1 MSLSSKNLPKMKG
14 ILAKNNMLIPRPL
27 KREDSTEKVRE
38 HLSLKCAFYQRSPKK
53 KYNKNLAILNFISN
67 TRDRKYS
74 AKTSISDS
82 EKIDYELSMVKKYE
96 ENVDDNLSF
105 ISEFD
110 LEAEENNLSDSF
122 NSSDNDNSE
131 LEEIEIKSRK
141 LKNIYEEDEEN
152 NIELEKEWNDIKD
165 FILSR
170 KK

>member
-96 ENVDDNLSF
+96 ENMDDNLSF

>member
-1 MSLSSKNLPKMKG
+1 MKR
-14 ILAKNNMLIPRPL
+14 ILAKSNMLMPRPL

-53 KYNKNLAILNFISN
+53 KINKNLAILNFISN
-67 TRDRKYS
+67 KKDKKYS

-96 ENVDDNLSF
+96 EIVDDNLSF

-122 NSSDNDNSE
+122 NSCDNDNSE
-131 LEEIEIKSRK
+131 LEEIEIKSRQ
-141 LKNIYEEDEEN
+141 LINIYEENEEN
-152 NIELEKEWNDIKD
+152 NIELEKEWNDIQD
-165 FILSR
+165 SILSG
-170 KK
+170 KQ

>member
-1 MSLSSKNLPKMKG
+1 MSLSSKNLPKMKR
-14 ILAKNNMLIPRPL
+14 ILAKSNMLMPRPL

-53 KYNKNLAILNFISN
+53 KINKNLAILNFISN
-67 TRDRKYS
+67 KKDKKYS

-96 ENVDDNLSF
+96 EIVDDNLSF

-122 NSSDNDNSE
+122 NSCDNDNSE
-131 LEEIEIKSRK
+131 LEEIEIKSRQ
-141 LKNIYEEDEEN
+141 LINIYEENEEN
-152 NIELEKEWNDIKD
+152 NIELEKEWNDIQD
-165 FILSR
+165 SILSG
-170 KK
+170 KQ